1 MLAALSVLIMIIGIV
16 MSYVT
21 LSQNTKSEGLGAAIT
36 GQTDS
41 YRGATGVEEQKKKL
55 LSYCGYTFIGLSLVY
70 MWFSQNTWG

>member
-1 MLAALSVLIMIIGIV
+1 MLAAISVLIIIIGIV

-41 YRGATGVEEQKKKL
+41 YRGATGIEEQKKKL
-55 LSYCGYTFIGLSLVY
+55 LSYAGYAFMFLSVVY
-70 MWFSQNTWG
+70 MFVSQNSW

>member
-1 MLAALSVLIMIIGIV
+1 MLAAISVLIIIIGIV

-41 YRGATGVEEQKKKL
+41 YRGTTGVEEQKKKL
-55 LSYCGYTFIGLSLVY
+55 LSYSGYAFMFLSVVY
-70 MWFSQNTWG
+70 MFVSQNSW

>member
-1 MLAALSVLIMIIGIV
+1 MLAALSVLIMLIGIV

-41 YRGATGVEEQKKKL
+41 YRGATGIEEQKKKL
-55 LSYCGYTFIGLSLVY
+55 LSYLGYGFMGISIAY
-70 MWFSQNTWG
+70 MFVSQNTW

>member
-1 MLAALSVLIMIIGIV
+1 MLAAISVLIIIIGIV

-55 LSYCGYTFIGLSLVY
+55 LSYSGYAFMFLSIVY
-70 MWFSQNTWG
+70 MFVSQNSW

>member
-1 MLAALSVLIMIIGIV
+1 MLAALKVLIILVGII

-36 GQTDS
+36 GQTDT

-55 LSYCGYTFIGLSLVY
+55 LSYFGYSFMAISVAY
-70 MWFSQNTWG
+70 MFVSQNSW